1 MRYGLILSLLIAVPC
16 WSQATTTG
24 KATTSGS
31 CSPAN
36 TGSGNSFIMKCG
48 IGQKQGQE
56 MLNIL
61 NKILANKLDTNLVMT
76 KLDEIQKAMNGRP
89 NVSAPNGIAIGG
101 GTVSNPT
108 VNNFVPP
115 ARRLSEEQR
124 EILVSCLK
132 TVPGKFTVSAIA
144 NSGEA
149 YRYAQDWS
157 EVLSSAGWTNEQPV
171 PVMTMMIAA
180 GMWSG
185 VRFSLPGTWDDATQH
200 ASIAVG
206 SPEKKALECVN
217 SAHVAGAAIPYKDM
231 ETGRIRVDVSE
242 HP

>member
-1 MRYGLILSLLIAVPC
+1 MRIGLILSLLIAVPC
-16 WSQATTTG
+16 WSQTTTTG

-36 TGSGNSFIMKCG
+36 TGSNNTFTIKCG
-48 IGQKQGQE
+48 IGQKQGQQ
-56 MLNIL
+56 MLDIL
-61 NKILANKLDTNLVMT
+61 NKILANKLDSEQVMA
-76 KLDEIQKAMNGRP
+76 KLDEIQKAMNSRP

-132 TVPGKFTVSAIA
+132 TTPGKFTVAAIA
-144 NSGEA
+144 NNGEA

-157 EVLSSAGWTNEQPV
+157 EVLSSAGWTNEQPI
-171 PVMTMMIAA
+171 PVAAIMIAA

-185 VRFSLPGTWDDATQH
+185 VHFSLPGSWDDITQH
-200 ASIAVG
+200 ASIVDG
-206 SPEKKALECVN
+206 SPEKKAFECIN
-217 SAHVAGAAIPYKDM
+217 NAHVAGAAIPYKDM
-231 ETGRIRVDVSE
+231 ATGRIRVDVSE